1 MTRRYCGKEERA
13 GGEHTPS
20 AHTENERNVSWL
32 FHYSASQ
39 LTFFDVAAA
48 AAAAAI
54 IVTF

>member
-1 MTRRYCGKEERA
+1 MTRRYCGKEGRA
-13 GGEHTPS
+13 GGKHTPS

-48 AAAAAI
+48 AAAAAL